1 MSLITSSQSAQAD
14 ALSSVQ
20 SSSVKQALVALVFG
34 FAVLFIVGFMP
45 VEAAHNAA
53 HDARHALAFPCH

>member
-1 MSLITSSQSAQAD
+1 MSLTTSQSAQAD
-14 ALSSVQ
+14 TLSSVQ
-20 SSSVKQALVALVFG
+20 SSSVKQALTALVFG
-34 FAVLFIVGFMP
+34 AAVLFVVGFLP